1 MSIGRTLVQV
11 IELGLQKLY
20 GMRDVSVA
28 VVEVLKEVQK
38 KCREILLEVLEGT
51 FDEDEDL

>member
-51 FDEDEDL
+51 FNEDEDL